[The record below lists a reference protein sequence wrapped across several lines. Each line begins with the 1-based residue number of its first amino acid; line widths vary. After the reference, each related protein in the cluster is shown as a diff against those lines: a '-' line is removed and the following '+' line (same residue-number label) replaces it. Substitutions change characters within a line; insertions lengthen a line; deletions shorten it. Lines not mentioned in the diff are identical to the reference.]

1 MTSEYHLFV
10 LLMLLRT
17 LAMCFIP
24 PKVCLAFAPSLVLA
38 NTPPHGL
45 GHGDAGPFGHIDGD
59 GLATVP
65 DPPPLEALHKR
76 AQRQTHHLHGK
87 ALTRAPSPSH
97 PKRRHPLPVALPA
110 FESLRRD
117 GLRLRLRLLPDGA
130 VGRRLV
136 CGAMSGAIG
145 WTRRISAM
153 THRR

>member
-110 FESLRRD
+110 LNLSGEMASASASSPHTPTSLCIACTLTKSIVPA
-117 GLRLRLRLLPDGA
+117 GT
-130 VGRRLV
+130 
-136 CGAMSGAIG
+136 S
-145 WTRRISAM
+145 
-153 THRR
+153 